1 MRLRAAWSAA
11 LALLLAACATPAP
24 PDALLSGLAVTR
36 ERIALAPDVVF
47 HAALVAWK
55 DDGSPPE
62 VLARQRVDD
71 AGSPPYALRLPYRQ
85 EWIHP
90 GVRYQVQASVTFD
103 DRLLL
108 DLRQPVTV
116 LLDPALRHVDVRLA
130 PVPPL
135 AATAQAGVPL
145 AQTWWRLVEIVGD
158 IQPLGPPAA
167 QAQPAHLVLDAQD
180 ARIKGSG
187 GCNRLAGRYEQRGA
201 SLRFESLTA
210 SLRLCLDGG
219 LREPE
224 FFDRLSQVA
233 SYWQQGRQLELRG
246 PDGRPLLRFEALER
260 GLPELAAPAARL
272 SQ

>member
-1 MRLRAAWSAA
+1 MRLGAAGLA
-11 LALLLAACATPAP
+11 ALLLAACATPAP
-24 PDALLSGLAVTR
+24 PDARLSGLAVTR
-36 ERIALAPDVVF
+36 ERVALPPDVVF
-47 HAALVAWK
+47 QAALVAWK

-85 EWIHP
+85 AQIHP
-90 GVRYQVQASVTFD
+90 GVRYLVQASVSFD

-108 DLRQPVTV
+108 ELPRPVPV
-116 LLDPALRHVDVRLA
+116 LLDPALRHVDVRLVPA
-130 PVPPL
+130 PPL
-135 AATAQAGVPL
+135 AAAAAASVAL

-158 IQPLGPPAA
+158 EAPLGPAAA
-167 QAQPAHLVLDAQD
+167 QAQPAHLVLDALD

-187 GCNRLAGRYEQRGA
+187 GCNRLSGRYERQGA
-201 SLRFESLTA
+201 GLRFEALSS

-219 LREPE
+219 LRESE
-224 FFDRLSQVA
+224 FFDRLARVA
-233 SYWQQGRQLELRG
+233 SFWQRGRVLELRG
-246 PDGRPLLRFEALER
+246 PGGKPLLRFEARER